1 MKKRNLLQLY
11 YKNWEEKMKK
21 ILITFLCAIMVMVFM
36 PTTAFAAEN
45 VAKIGDTEYVTL
57 AEAVSKA
64 KNGDTIELLADAEAS
79 GIKFEKSLTFNLNDH
94 TIKGTEGSSYLL
106 SPWGVGNNVTFNNGV
121 MEVVNQTPGSM
132 GVQIVGSNCT
142 FNNVEVKVPVPNG
155 INDYSYGVKALVH
168 EENDQVQLTF
178 NNSKITE
185 IEDPSVTETYGAVG
199 IIITGKY
206 SNESIKDNI
215 DNYEKNSILDMNN
228 STINTTGFAVSG
240 NGATH
245 GTKIAINNCNLTSK
259 ESTAIYHPQMGDMT
273 VSGGSLTGAT
283 GIEVRAGNVT
293 VTDGTVITA
302 TADTTTVDPNGNG
315 TTSLGAAI
323 AVAQH
328 TTKLPIVLNIE
339 GAELTGDSAL
349 VANNPQ
355 NNAPEDIEKIDI
367 NVGDGDFNG
376 LVQTN
381 DGGAIEVTGGT
392 FDNIGDK
399 VTITAAD
406 VAQFTENGNTRIVVS
421 LDKINEKIKDAA
433 AGTTVEV
440 IKAGVDSN
448 IIAPDGV
455 IVKNSSE
462 NDITVND
469 ETLKTGE
476 EVTVD
481 LPDPDTGDDPKN
493 PPTTDD
499 EKDPVDEQKPV
510 DEEKTDDEVV
520 KTADANDMLPWLALM
535 AVMAIGVVLTAV
547 KSKKRE
553 N

>member
-1 MKKRNLLQLY
+1 M
-11 YKNWEEKMKK
+11 
-21 ILITFLCAIMVMVFM
+21 
-36 PTTAFAAEN
+36 
-45 VAKIGDTEYVTL
+45 
-57 AEAVSKA
+57 
-64 KNGDTIELLADAEAS
+64 
-79 GIKFEKSLTFNLNDH
+79 
-94 TIKGTEGSSYLL
+94 
-106 SPWGVGNNVTFNNGV
+106 
-121 MEVVNQTPGSM
+121 
-132 GVQIVGSNCT
+132 
-142 FNNVEVKVPVPNG
+142 
-155 INDYSYGVKALVH
+155 
-168 EENDQVQLTF
+168 
-178 NNSKITE
+178 
-185 IEDPSVTETYGAVG
+185 
-199 IIITGKY
+199 
-206 SNESIKDNI
+206 
-215 DNYEKNSILDMNN
+215 
-228 STINTTGFAVSG
+228 
-240 NGATH
+240 
-245 GTKIAINNCNLTSK
+245 
-259 ESTAIYHPQMGDMT
+259 
-273 VSGGSLTGAT
+273 
-283 GIEVRAGNVT
+283 
-293 VTDGTVITA
+293 
-302 TADTTTVDPNGNG
+302 
-315 TTSLGAAI
+315 
-323 AVAQH
+323 
-328 TTKLPIVLNIE
+328 
-339 GAELTGDSAL
+339 
-349 VANNPQ
+349 
-355 NNAPEDIEKIDI
+355 
-367 NVGDGDFNG
+367 
-376 LVQTN
+376 VQTN

-469 ETLKTGE
+469 KTLKTGE